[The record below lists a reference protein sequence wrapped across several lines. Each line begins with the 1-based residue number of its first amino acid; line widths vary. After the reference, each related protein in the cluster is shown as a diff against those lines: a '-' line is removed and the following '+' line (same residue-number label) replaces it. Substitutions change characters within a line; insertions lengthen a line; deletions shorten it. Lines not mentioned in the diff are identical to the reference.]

1 MSVFGIQKTTP
12 KQNQQFNEILV
23 NNAKIQELSGFP
35 EQDFKINAGRE
46 GALILNNNMIVSN
59 DGNLKV
65 DNIKIDENI
74 LKADDENLLWND
86 NVVITDSTLES
97 ELESLGIVIDNRSN
111 LKINR
116 HRGHILLPGTIIQYP
131 LTAKKI
137 PDGWAKCDGTLIS
150 KAKYPE
156 LIDILAENENTNF
169 LELPNLKKKNLNN
182 LIYLGKIQIFSDK

>member
-35 EQDFKINAGRE
+35 EQDFKIQSGRT
-46 GALILNNNMIVSN
+46 GLIILNNNMIVSN
-59 DGNLKV
+59 EGNLKIN
-65 DNIKIDENI
+65 NITIDKNI
-74 LKADDENLLWND
+74 LKSEDDNLLWND
-86 NVVITDSTLES
+86 NVVITDSTLEC
-97 ELESLGIVIDNRSN
+97 ELENLGIIVDTPI
-111 LKINR
+111 KK

-137 PDGWAKCDGTLIS
+137 PEGWAECDGTLIS
-150 KAKYPE
+150 KDRYPE
-156 LIDILAENENTNF
+156 LIDILVENENNKY
-169 LELPNLKKKNLNN
+169 LELPNIKKKNVNN